1 MVTVQDIQ
9 NIMEHWAPKE
19 IAWKDDNPGL
29 QCGDPSARVKGILV
43 TLDVTERVIEEARRT
58 GANLILSHHP
68 LVFKPLRSVSTGN
81 EIGRCIRALAKND
94 ITLFSAH
101 TNLDFARGG
110 TSFAL
115 AEKLG
120 VGDIRFLAMPYHV
133 RKKIVTFVPASH
145 VQAVAEAMA
154 EAGAGIIGNYDRC
167 SFRTEGIGTFRGNAS
182 SHPTLGSRGRDETV
196 REVRLEMLLPTWH
209 VEKVIAALL
218 RTHPYEE
225 VAYDLYPLEN
235 RDDRYGMGVIGTL
248 SRPMKAKAFL
258 ALIKKRLATRAL
270 RATGDLNITI
280 RRVALCGGSGAELID
295 EAIRQKADVFVT
307 ADVKYHAFHHAA
319 GKITLVDAG
328 HYETE
333 YPVVGAMTGRLEEEL
348 HRRGEKIP
356 LRAVAF
362 STNPIRYM

>member
-1 MVTVQDIQ
+1 
-9 NIMEHWAPKE
+9 
-19 IAWKDDNPGL
+19 
-29 QCGDPSARVKGILV
+29 
-43 TLDVTERVIEEARRT
+43 VIEEARRT

-68 LVFKPLRSVSTGN
+68 LVFRPLRSVSTGN

-101 TNLDFARGG
+101 TNLDFTRGG

-115 AEKLG
+115 ADKLG
-120 VGDIRFLAMPYHV
+120 VSNVRFLSMAYQL
-133 RKKIVTFVPASH
+133 RKKIVTFVPPSH
-145 VQAVAEAMA
+145 IQAVVGAMA
-154 EAGAGIIGNYDRC
+154 EAGAGIIGNYERC

-182 SHPTLGSRGRDETV
+182 SHPAVGSPGRDENV
-196 REVRLEMLLPTWH
+196 REIRLEMVVSSWD

-218 RTHPYEE
+218 RVHPYEE

-235 RDDRYGMGVIGTL
+235 TNDGYGMGAIGTL
-248 SRPMKAKAFL
+248 PRPMTAKAFL
-258 ALIKKRLATRAL
+258 AIIKRRLATRAL
-270 RATGDLNITI
+270 RATGSLNATI

-295 EAIRQKADVFVT
+295 EAIRQDADIFVT

-319 GKITLVDAG
+319 GKILLVDAG

-333 YPVVGAMTGRLEEEL
+333 YPVVGAMTRRLEQEL
-348 HRRGEKIP
+348 DRRGEKIP

>member
-1 MVTVQDIQ
+1 MATVQDIQ
-9 NIMEHWAPKE
+9 KIMERWAPKE

-68 LVFKPLRSVSTGN
+68 LVFKPLRSISAAN
-81 EIGRCIRALAKND
+81 EIGRCIQALTRND

-101 TNLDFARGG
+101 TNLDFTRGG

-120 VGDIRFLAMPYHV
+120 VGSVRFLATPYRN

-145 VQAVAEAMA
+145 VQMVMEAMA
-154 EAGAGIIGNYDRC
+154 DAGAGFIGNYDRC
-167 SFRTEGIGTFRGNAS
+167 SFRTEGTGTFRGNQAS
-182 SHPTLGSRGRDETV
+182 RPTVGVRGRDESAP
-196 REVRLEMLLPTWH
+196 ELRLEMVVPAWS
-209 VEKVIAALL
+209 VEQVVDALL

-235 RDDRYGMGVIGTL
+235 RDNEYGMGVIGTL
-248 SRPMKAKAFL
+248 RRPMKAKAFL
-258 ALIKKRLATRAL
+258 AMVKRRLGTRTL
-270 RATGDLNITI
+270 RSTGDLNVTV
-280 RRVALCGGSGAELID
+280 RRVALCGGSGADLID
-295 EAIRQKADVFVT
+295 EAIGQRADVFVT
-307 ADVKYHAFHHAA
+307 ADVKYHAFHHAT
-319 GKITLVDAG
+319 GKLLLVDAG

-333 YPVVGAMTGRLEEEL
+333 FPVVRVMTGRLEQEL
-348 HRRGEKIP
+348 HRRGERIP